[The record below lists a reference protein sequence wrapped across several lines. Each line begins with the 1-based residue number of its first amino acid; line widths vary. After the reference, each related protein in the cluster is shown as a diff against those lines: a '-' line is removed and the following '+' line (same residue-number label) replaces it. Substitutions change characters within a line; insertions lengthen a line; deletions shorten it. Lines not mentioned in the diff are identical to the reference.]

1 MLIHPG
7 FEVSDLNKSLYCR
20 LRFLKALCLFVVFIV
35 ATNSLSAQQISAVSV
50 TSVGVG
56 INIDEATTR
65 ALVRAVSQVNGE
77 SVASSMRL
85 SSETRETAKSN
96 PDGSISATF
105 NDSESLKQE
114 IESKTKGVVKS
125 WRMISS
131 KSLPTREVEVTI
143 TSEIF
148 ILKRSK
154 QLDRLKIAVV
164 GGQRGDTEFAQ
175 LVQSYLINDLVTSRK
190 FAVMDRKNVA
200 VIQQQLNKIRANKGA
215 LEDQVRLSAE
225 LAPDLLAILSTEL
238 VGKGTPRQRVVV
250 TLEIVDYAT
259 RQVKF
264 SEKRSR
270 LVKPESY
277 SKIDM
282 MAKGVSKGLYRT
294 VLQTAFPPTVVG
306 VEDGVFT
313 IAQGSDFFAKGDK
326 IVLRRMGKPIRD
338 PHTGEFLSRGFQDVA
353 EGQIIFSD
361 LRISQARLSAQVRAG
376 ASDFVSGDLQVF
388 RRDQE
393 LGDLFSLGDSEGQ
406 SGEGG
411 KRKGLFITGSDED
424 D

>member
-105 NDSESLKQE
+105 NDSESLKQK

-131 KSLPTREVEVTI
+131 KSLPTQEVEVTI

-164 GGQRGDTEFAQ
+164 SGQRGDTEFAQ

-338 PHTGEFLSRGFQDVA
+338 PHTGEFLSRGFQDIA

-376 ASDFVSGDLQVF
+376 ASDFVSGELQVF
-388 RRDQE
+388 RKDQE
-393 LGDLFSLGDSEGQ
+393 LGDLFSLGDSEGK
-406 SGEGG
+406 SGDGG
-411 KRKGLFITGSDED
+411 KRKGLFTTGSDED

>member
-1 MLIHPG
+1 MLIHLG
-7 FEVSDLNKSLYCR
+7 FEMSDLNKRFCYG
-20 LRFLKALCLFVVFIV
+20 LRFLKTLCLPIVFVV

-85 SSETRETAKSN
+85 SSATQETAKSN

-200 VIQQQLNKIRANKGA
+200 VIQQQLSKIRANKGA
-215 LEDQVRLSAE
+215 IEDQVRLSAE

-238 VGKGTPRQRVVV
+238 VGKGTARQRVVV
-250 TLEIVDYAT
+250 SLEIVDYAT

-270 LVKPESY
+270 LVKAESY
-277 SKIDM
+277 SRIDM

-326 IVLRRMGKPIRD
+326 IILRRMGKPIRD
-338 PHTGEFLSRGFQDVA
+338 PHTGEFLSRGFQDIA

-388 RRDQE
+388 RKDQE